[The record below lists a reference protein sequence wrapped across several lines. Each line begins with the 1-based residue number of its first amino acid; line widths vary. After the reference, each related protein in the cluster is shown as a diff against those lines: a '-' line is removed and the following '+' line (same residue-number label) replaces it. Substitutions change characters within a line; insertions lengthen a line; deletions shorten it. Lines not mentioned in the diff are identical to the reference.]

1 MHQGRNEGGRTMF
14 TRLAISVF
22 TLAASPTSNK
32 HNSLVLDPNSMILDS
47 LERLGCLVSRECGFI
62 AFGSAV
68 QKLWAKEWRLSK
80 TSLHF
85 DIRICGLNLT

>member
-22 TLAASPTSNK
+22 TLAASPTSRRHIS
-32 HNSLVLDPNSMILDS
+32 HNTQPNSMILGL
-47 LERLGCLVSRECGFI
+47 LESPGCLVSRECGFI
-62 AFGSAV
+62 AFGPAG

-85 DIRICGLNLT
+85 DI